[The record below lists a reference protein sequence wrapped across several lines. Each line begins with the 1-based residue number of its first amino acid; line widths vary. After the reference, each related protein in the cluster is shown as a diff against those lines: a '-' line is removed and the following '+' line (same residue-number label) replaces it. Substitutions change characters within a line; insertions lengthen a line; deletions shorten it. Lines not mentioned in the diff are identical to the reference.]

1 MGNFGSKNNFKQNI
15 RRDETNMFRK
25 NITKTKIDSP
35 HTGTPTSLSYV
46 GTIKDGKKFLK
57 QFFKEQGKLGS
68 NIIMIA
74 ESVQRVFV
82 FIRTRSR
89 NKSRSQEGVTSSK
102 IIGPCI

>member
-46 GTIKDGKKFLK
+46 GTVPSKMENVFLSNFLK
-57 QFFKEQGKLGS
+57 
-68 NIIMIA
+68 
-74 ESVQRVFV
+74 
-82 FIRTRSR
+82 
-89 NKSRSQEGVTSSK
+89 NKVNLVP
-102 IIGPCI
+102 ILL